1 MNNNPFITFPGAKFL
16 CSEII
21 APIQADDVS
30 LFIINF
36 EDLSFPETPDEL
48 EPAKLTRCKLGFPP
62 FSHPFS
68 HISYQLLVGKAR
80 ASFRQSFRFG
90 SMNIRDRGLRLAGYL
105 TPPSDI
111 TQEDDDG
118 THAAALAA
126 GAIAIAGAGAS
137 SSLTT
142 IETGVIAPGS
152 KGTNNQRASAL
163 KVDKP
168 PWAQLSAPA
177 LTSTPENNEK
187 DYSNTASTYVTDEI
201 RLNVPTAPIKVS
213 FFSVLSDMTPP
224 PPPLVSK
231 FE

>member
-1 MNNNPFITFPGAKFL
+1 MDCAFSDFLIIYKF
-16 CSEII
+16 
-21 APIQADDVS
+21 
-30 LFIINF
+30 F
-36 EDLSFPETPDEL
+36 
-48 EPAKLTRCKLGFPP
+48 LT
-62 FSHPFS
+62 
-68 HISYQLLVGKAR
+68 VGKAR

-137 SSLTT
+137 SSLNT
-142 IETGVIAPGS
+142 IEGGGAGGG

-177 LTSTPENNEK
+177 LTSTPENTEK

-201 RLNVPTAPIKVS
+201 RINVPTAPVKVS
-213 FFSVLSDMTPP
+213 VGDAFA
-224 PPPLVSK
+224 
-231 FE
+231 